1 LFLDSAFLSIGDGNY
16 VFDYDT
22 LLRV

>member
-16 VFDYDT
+16 GIDNIR
-22 LLRV
+22 LAKL